1 MSRDLTPQA
10 PNPNRPPLVWKD
22 LITVTDPHK
31 LTEWAVRVQTNESG
45 RPRYSAQL
53 GKLRDSKFLQFI
65 AFDVQAFDGLVTVAP
80 IDLMALLPLLVIAQE
95 EVRKDAQRRE
105 DKFRGQRGQR
115 HDVAP
120 RSTGRPAPRMDGRDG
135 GRPDR
140 RSKGRNRRDNDQ
152 QDW

>member
-1 MSRDLTPQA
+1 
-10 PNPNRPPLVWKD
+10 
-22 LITVTDPHK
+22 
-31 LTEWAVRVQTNESG
+31 
-45 RPRYSAQL
+45 
-53 GKLRDSKFLQFI
+53 
-65 AFDVQAFDGLVTVAP
+65 
-80 IDLMALLPLLVIAQE
+80 MALLPLLVIAQE

-105 DKFRGQRGQR
+105 DEFRGQRGQR